1 MCVRR
6 PALVCHTIFPG
17 SPWKRQNQEKPRRFF
32 TKVSTLQNCTLN
44 SVLSIIFAYEK
55 EDNGTK
61 LRLIKIKLKLIL
73 FGKRKKLTMLWFP
86 TAQTFEILLILKDQR
101 LTLVTTLPI
110 LRFFKTSHLNIS
122 AMTFLNGIGSGQS
135 WHSTHAIPDLTVRI
149 RSK

>member
-17 SPWKRQNQEKPRRFF
+17 SPWKHQNQEKPRRFF

-110 LRFFKTSHLNIS
+110 LRSSKHLTLTSQRWHFWTEL
-122 AMTFLNGIGSGQS
+122 AQVRVGTALAQS
-135 WHSTHAIPDLTVRI
+135 PTWQ
-149 RSK
+149 